1 MEEDK
6 KHLSDHPAKTSF
18 SGKSSGILKYSGMAM
33 QMLGTILVFTYGGY
47 KLDEWQQNKVP
58 VWTLVLSLTSIAA
71 SLYLLI
77 RGISKTGK

>member
-1 MEEDK
+1 MENPK
-6 KHLSDHPAKTSF
+6 KLP
-18 SGKSSGILKYSGMAM
+18 GKDQSSRFLKYSGMAT

-47 KLDEWQQNKVP
+47 RLDEWQQNKVP

-77 RGISKTGK
+77 RSFTKQ

>member
-1 MEEDK
+1 MEDPKKPLDK
-6 KHLSDHPAKTSF
+6 DQ
-18 SGKSSGILKYSGMAM
+18 SSRFLKYSGMAT

-47 KLDEWQQNKVP
+47 RLDEWQQNKVP

-77 RGISKTGK
+77 RSFTKQ

>member
-1 MEEDK
+1 MEKDNTG
-6 KHLSDHPAKTSF
+6 SDGLKGAKSNTKSA
-18 SGKSSGILKYSGMAM
+18 SGFLKYSGLAT

-58 VWTLVLSLTSIAA
+58 VWTLILSLASIGG

-77 RGISKTGK
+77 RSFNKK